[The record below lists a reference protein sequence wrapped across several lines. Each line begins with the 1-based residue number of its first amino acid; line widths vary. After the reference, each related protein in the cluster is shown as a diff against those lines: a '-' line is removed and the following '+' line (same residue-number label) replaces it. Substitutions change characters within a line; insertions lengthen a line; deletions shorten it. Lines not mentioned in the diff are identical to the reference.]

1 MNAAMIETILE
12 LALSLLSKTIT
23 NADVDTILNALEAW
37 LPFIIKVAPNLYAK
51 VQTIIGLVQGSDVL
65 TPEQVDRI
73 NAMNM
78 DSDTAFDAAL
88 TQAQKEV

>member
-88 TQAQKEV
+88 AQAQKEV

>member
-37 LPFIIKVAPNLYAK
+37 LPFIIKTVPNLYAK
-51 VQTIIGLVQGSDVL
+51 VQTIISLVQGNAIL
-65 TPEQVDRI
+65 TQDQIDRI

-88 TQAQKEV
+88 AQAQKEV